1 MSKHRLKED
10 ETTEFKKSTS
20 LIKEALISISAIL
33 NKHGKGTLYFG
44 IRESGEPVK
53 NTISAKTLR
62 EIAGSITAK
71 IEPRIYPKISPSKV
85 DDVEVIKVEFEGIQ
99 SPYSAEG
106 RYYIRV
112 ADEDQLMNAQQ
123 LAALFENRKSLRWDT
138 IINENASIKDLSL
151 EKLGEFSKL
160 ASIKMSDTKDTL
172 ESLGLFKHGKLLN
185 AALSLFSKTPSKF
198 FSNLKLMCSVF
209 ATTTTSTILDQKE
222 FEGDLLY
229 LINEA
234 EKYILKNIHIGMEL
248 NGLYRK
254 DLPEIN
260 SEAIREVIINAF
272 LHRDYFD
279 PDFVSLNIFKDRIEI
294 RNPGTLFGGLSI
306 NDIVTRNIS
315 RRRNELLAD
324 LLSRAHYVERK
335 GRGIALIKEKE
346 PEAKF
351 EEIGGLFIATL
362 KRSNYKIS
370 AELVERLVDG
380 LVENQK
386 KIVQLIH
393 QNPKISKRELHELIG
408 ISTTAI
414 DKNIEKLKNSGI
426 LKRIGPAKGGKWEI
440 IQE

>member
-1 MSKHRLKED
+1 MKLKEN

-44 IRESGEPVK
+44 IRENGEPVK
-53 NTISAKTLR
+53 NTISTKTLR
-62 EIAGSITAK
+62 EIAGSITSK
-71 IEPRIYPKISPSKV
+71 IDPRIYPGISIERF
-85 DDVEVIKVEFEGIQ
+85 DDVDVVKVEFEGNYV
-99 SPYSAEG
+99 PYSAEG

-112 ADEDQLMNAQQ
+112 ADEDQLMNSEQ
-123 LAALFENRKSLRWDT
+123 LASLFEKRKSLRWDT
-138 IINENASIKDLSL
+138 IINEKATIKDISSA
-151 EKLGEFSKL
+151 KLKEFCKL
-160 ASIKMSDTKDTL
+160 ASIKATDTRDTL
-172 ESLGLFKHGKLLN
+172 ESLGLFKNGKLLN
-185 AALSLFSKTPSKF
+185 AALTLFSKNPFKF
-198 FSNLKLMCSVF
+198 FSNLKLLCSVF
-209 ATTTTSTILDQKE
+209 ATTSTSNILDQKE
-222 FEGDLLY
+222 FEGDLFY
-229 LINEA
+229 LIREA

-260 SEAIREVIINAF
+260 SEAIREVVINAF

-279 PDFVSLNIFKDRIEI
+279 PDFVSVNIFKDRIEI

-315 RRRNELLAD
+315 RRRNELIAD
-324 LLSRAHYVERK
+324 ILSRAHFVERK

-370 AELVERLVDG
+370 EELVERLVDG
-380 LVENQK
+380 LVENQIRIIK
-386 KIVQLIH
+386 LIF
-393 QNPKISKRELHELIG
+393 QNPRISKRELHEVIG

-440 IQE
+440 IPK

>member
-1 MSKHRLKED
+1 MSKLKFKED
-10 ETTEFKKSTS
+10 EVTEFKKSTS

-44 IRESGEPVK
+44 IRENGEPVK

-62 EIAGSITAK
+62 EIAGSITSK
-71 IEPRIYPKISPSKV
+71 IEPRIYPDITIVKI
-85 DDVEVIKVEFEGIQ
+85 DGIDVIKVEFEGRHV
-99 SPYSAEG
+99 PYSAEG

-123 LAALFENRKSLRWDT
+123 LAALFEKRKSLRWDT
-138 IINENASIKDLSL
+138 IVNENASIKDLSTQ
-151 EKLGEFSKL
+151 KLREFCKL
-160 ASIKMSDTKDTL
+160 ATIKLSDAEDTI
-172 ESLGLFKHGKLLN
+172 ESLGLLKNGKPLN
-185 AALSLFSKTPSKF
+185 AALILFSKNPAKF
-198 FSNLKLMCSVF
+198 FPNIKLMCSVF

-222 FEGDLLY
+222 FEGDLFY
-229 LINEA
+229 LIQEA

-248 NGLYRK
+248 DGLYRK

-306 NDIVTRNIS
+306 NDIVNRNIS

-346 PEAKF
+346 PESKF
-351 EEIGGLFIATL
+351 EEIGGLFVATL
-362 KRSNYKIS
+362 KRGNYRIA

-386 KIVQLIH
+386 KIVHLIY
-393 QNPKISKRELHELIG
+393 QNPRISKRELHEKIG

-414 DKNIEKLKNSGI
+414 DKNIEKLKNLGI

-440 IQE
+440 TQK